1 MVASAITHFIVG
13 ASLALPAIESRSIRK
28 VLKPWAIPV
37 TAGLL
42 AVAPDLDTIAMRI
55 FDIPY
60 RSFWGHRG
68 FFRSPFFLLLFCAAL
83 AALAS
88 RRHGWRTWAWLTV
101 VWAGCAITHPLLDM
115 LTDGGSGVMA
125 LYPFSTG
132 RYFFPWHPIHVSP
145 LGIARF
151 FSRAGYI
158 LKSEMPFDL
167 AALVCGTGLL
177 ACLRPPTK
185 Q

>member
-1 MVASAITHFIVG
+1 MASAITHFIVG
-13 ASLALPAIESRSIRK
+13 ASLALPAIESRSIRR

-42 AVAPDLDTIAMRI
+42 AVAPDLDTPAMRL

-68 FFRSPFFLLLFCAAL
+68 FFHSPFFMLLFCGAL
-83 AALAS
+83 AAVAA
-88 RRHGWRTWAWLTV
+88 RKHGWRAWASLTV
-101 VWAGCAITHPLLDM
+101 LWAGCAITHPLLDM
-115 LTDGGSGVMA
+115 LTDGGAGVLA
-125 LYPFSTG
+125 LYPFSKH

-151 FSRAGYI
+151 FTHAGYI

-167 AALVCGTGLL
+167 AALVVGVI
-177 ACLRPPTK
+177 AWIANRK
-185 Q
+185 

>member
-1 MVASAITHFIVG
+1 MASAITHFIVG
-13 ASLALPAIESRSIRK
+13 ASLALPAIESRSIRR

-42 AVAPDLDTIAMRI
+42 AVAPDLDTPAMRR

-68 FFRSPFFLLLFCAAL
+68 FFHSPFFLLLLCAAL
-83 AALAS
+83 AAVAA
-88 RRHGWRTWAWLTV
+88 RKHGWRAWASLTV
-101 VWAGCAITHPLLDM
+101 LWAGCAITHPLLDM
-115 LTDGGSGVMA
+115 LTDGGAGVMA
-125 LYPFSTG
+125 LYPFSKH

-151 FSRAGYI
+151 FTHTGYI

-167 AALVCGTGLL
+167 AALVVGVI
-177 ACLRPPTK
+177 ARIANRK
-185 Q
+185 